1 MNLMTVQV
9 LGQAYCFGLEAAAWG
24 SRGFACRDKCQKLY
38 NIMNDE
44 VSLKQKGAD
53 VSTPSF
59 TASLTFKCVGFA

>member
-9 LGQAYCFGLEAAAWG
+9 LGQAHCFGIEATWG
-24 SRGFACRDKCQKLY
+24 SRGFAGRDKCQKLY